1 MGSGFITELADVA
14 SKGAEKPDGKFYDF
28 DLQVKVMQ
36 KFKIDDYVSEF
47 EDDERTSDID
57 EYDFIAEGD

>member
-36 KFKIDDYVSEF
+36 KFKIDDYVSEIRVI
-47 EDDERTSDID
+47 DDSGEIWHT
-57 EYDFIAEGD
+57 

>member
-1 MGSGFITELADVA
+1 MGSGFITELADIA

-36 KFKIDDYVSEF
+36 KFKIDDYVSEIRVI
-47 EDDERTSDID
+47 DDSGDIWHS
-57 EYDFIAEGD
+57 

>member
-1 MGSGFITELADVA
+1 LGSGFITELADVA

-36 KFKIDDYVSEF
+36 KFKIDDYVSEIRVI
-47 EDDERTSDID
+47 DDSGDIWHS
-57 EYDFIAEGD
+57 

>member
-36 KFKIDDYVSEF
+36 KFKIDDYVSEIRVI
-47 EDDERTSDID
+47 DDSGDIWHS
-57 EYDFIAEGD
+57 